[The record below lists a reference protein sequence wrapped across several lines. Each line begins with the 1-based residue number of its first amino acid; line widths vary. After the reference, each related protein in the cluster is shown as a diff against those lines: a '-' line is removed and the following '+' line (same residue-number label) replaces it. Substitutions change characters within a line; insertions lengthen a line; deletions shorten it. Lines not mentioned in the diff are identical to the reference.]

1 MLLSITSI
9 SSLFAGALALASFV
23 NQTEVRDLRSYEKA
37 GPFSLTLNLD
47 AQSRI
52 KLEAEVRK
60 FVWEHWR
67 ERRLGYVTFTKFSK
81 EGEPSTSHLF
91 VEPDEEGVWRVA
103 VKIDRMVVESHGSK
117 RRHRSSTEYI
127 AYALE
132 RIEVPTSGLNEPILL
147 PEIVSKKPDSYRLV
161 LKDKD
166 GKPLSRL

>member
-1 MLLSITSI
+1 MLVSLTAII
-9 SSLFAGALALASFV
+9 SLLTCPLTLGSFA
-23 NQTEVRDLRSYEKA
+23 NQTKVRDLRSYEKI
-37 GPFSLTLNLD
+37 GPFSIALNLD

-52 KLEAEVRK
+52 KLEAEVRE

-103 VKIDRMVVESHGSK
+103 VKIDRKVVERHGSK

-132 RIEVPTSGLNEPILL
+132 RIEVPTSGLDEPILL
-147 PEIVSKKPDSYRLV
+147 PEIALKKPDLYRLV

-166 GKPLSRL
+166 GKALSRL

>member
-1 MLLSITSI
+1 
-9 SSLFAGALALASFV
+9 
-23 NQTEVRDLRSYEKA
+23 
-37 GPFSLTLNLD
+37 
-47 AQSRI
+47 
-52 KLEAEVRK
+52 
-60 FVWEHWR
+60 
-67 ERRLGYVTFTKFSK
+67 VTFTKFSK